1 MIRAAIEFS
10 FCLLEMISVTLL
22 VQKFFVLRRQG
33 FVVVLS
39 ILGFALIEYSME
51 FWTVDPALLIPFM
64 LMNMMVMIR
73 FFFPGKTRTLIAI
86 ILVFYIVEGILSA
99 VSIQF
104 LTLTA
109 KVSAAELMQESWLRT
124 LGGYFNKFAVLIP
137 ILFMKRKPELPQD
150 EGFDWS
156 FRCCAFLLFLC
167 VYINY
172 QICGIFSDD
181 RIRILSL
188 LISAVLFGCFVLMT
202 WMFQQYYRVAESKK
216 RLELEHNCNTLKE
229 NWLAETLENQEKFR
243 KQRHDLKHLLGML
256 EYYLKEQR
264 NLEALAYV
272 RSTMKVVET
281 ISKKE
286 HTGDPIIDSLLN
298 RTMENEPEVQF
309 HLETGSLSNGR

>member
-150 EGFDWS
+150 EGFD
-156 FRCCAFLLFLC
+156 
-167 VYINY
+167 
-172 QICGIFSDD
+172 
-181 RIRILSL
+181 
-188 LISAVLFGCFVLMT
+188 
-202 WMFQQYYRVAESKK
+202 
-216 RLELEHNCNTLKE
+216 
-229 NWLAETLENQEKFR
+229 
-243 KQRHDLKHLLGML
+243 
-256 EYYLKEQR
+256 
-264 NLEALAYV
+264 
-272 RSTMKVVET
+272 
-281 ISKKE
+281 
-286 HTGDPIIDSLLN
+286 
-298 RTMENEPEVQF
+298 
-309 HLETGSLSNGR
+309 